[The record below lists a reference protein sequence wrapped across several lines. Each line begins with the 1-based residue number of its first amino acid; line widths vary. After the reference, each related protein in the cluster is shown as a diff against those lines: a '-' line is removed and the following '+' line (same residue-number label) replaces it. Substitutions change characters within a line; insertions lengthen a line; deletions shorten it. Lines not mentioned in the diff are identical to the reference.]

1 MSNQRA
7 QAFGRATLAAWLAL
21 AVSIAC
27 WPLGESG
34 IGWIATAVAG
44 VPLLPAVPGIARGA
58 RRTLRWAPL
67 APAPALALSLTEI
80 LVNAAARTRATASL
94 ALAFIAFAALIA
106 TLRAGG
112 RD

>member
-34 IGWIATAVAG
+34 IGWIATGVAG

-58 RRTLRWAPL
+58 SRTLRWAPL
-67 APAPALALSLTEI
+67 ALAPALALSLTEI